1 MAIRSSRLV
10 LIIAAATALSG
21 CQSFLGI
28 SLRGHTRALPAE
40 PGEPAMAQATA
51 QGRAYLAAGQTG
63 LAIQSFQQALGA
75 NEPAAPAL
83 NGMGVAFARLGRYDV
98 AERMFQEAMRVDP
111 ADGRYA
117 RNLATLMNS
126 PALAMRHDGDI
137 ANRIADA
144 SAAPARAA
152 EASAAA
158 KPRDGQLVRVSS
170 AEYRIV
176 TVAQP
181 ANTGPAA
188 MAAADRFRPLVRVQ
202 IGGRSVPQTGSRTA
216 MVDARFKPVVRVEL
230 SDNQQDDERGA
241 LTVNPYV
248 AQQRSTAPAMPR
260 VIRAPAKAAASAK
273 PGSDL

>member
-1 MAIRSSRLV
+1 MRSSRLV

-28 SLRGHTRALPAE
+28 SLRGHTRALPGA
-40 PGEPAMAQATA
+40 PSEPALAQATA
-51 QGRAYLAAGQTG
+51 QGRAYLASGQTG
-63 LAIQSFQQALGA
+63 LAIEAFQRALGA

-98 AERMFQEAMRVDP
+98 AERMFQEAMAVDP
-111 ADGRYA
+111 SDGRYA
-117 RNLATLMNS
+117 RNLATLMSS

-137 ANRIADA
+137 ANRVATIDP
-144 SAAPARAA
+144 APARPAQ
-152 EASAAA
+152 ASAAA
-158 KPRDGQLVRVSS
+158 QPRDGQLVRVSS

-181 ANTGPAA
+181 ANEGRAA
-188 MAAADRFRPLVRVQ
+188 VAMADRFRPLVRVQ
-202 IGGRSVPQTGSRTA
+202 IGSRSVPQTGSRVA
-216 MVDARFKPVVRVEL
+216 AVDPRFKPVVRVEL
-230 SDNQQDDERGA
+230 SDSQQNGGSGA
-241 LTVNPYV
+241 VTVNPYV

-260 VIRAPAKAAASAK
+260 IVRVPAKAAATPAQ